1 MTSGSGM
8 GPGGV
13 LLLGG
18 GAEMA
23 GAGGG
28 AAGAYPLG
36 QFPRLG
42 QPLPPLTPTHLPP
55 PKKPGEGRV
64 AFFRAAAYDA
74 SHIDTSRRVTF
85 RLHFA
90 GSVVTLPGILYM
102 LRFALG
108 F

>member
-1 MTSGSGM
+1 MTAGSGL

-18 GAEMA
+18 GADLA

-28 AAGAYPLG
+28 GAAYPLG

-55 PKKPGEGRV
+55 PKKPGEGKMQ
-64 AFFRAAAYDA
+64 
-74 SHIDTSRRVTF
+74 TF
-85 RLHFA
+85 
-90 GSVVTLPGILYM
+90 
-102 LRFALG
+102 
-108 F
+108 